1 MVYNISREEID
12 MKKML
17 MLDALSKNVESKSE
31 KYNMEDLHDIGMFY
45 IELDAMITFLDKK
58 RAQLKETLIDSRE
71 TVDVPEYESKI
82 LFIEEKDSTEISVP
96 ALYRFLE
103 KNGRV
108 KDFLKVASVADGFL
122 KKTLKDGKILSAKYK
137 KIIGKTKPSLS
148 IKDLNA
154 EELAASES

>member
-1 MVYNISREEID
+1 
-12 MKKML
+12 MKKMV
-17 MLDALSKNVESKSE
+17 MLNALTKNVESKSE
-31 KYNMEDLHDIGMFY
+31 LFNMEDLHDVGMLY
-45 IELDAMITFLDKK
+45 VELDAMITFLDKK
-58 RAQLKETLIDSRE
+58 RAQLKETIIDSRE
-71 TVDVPEYESKI
+71 TIDIPEYESKI

-96 ALYRFLE
+96 ALYHFLE

-137 KIIGKTKPSLS
+137 KVVGKTKPSIS

-154 EELAASES
+154 EDLAGSEA

>member
-1 MVYNISREEID
+1 

-17 MLDALSKNVESKSE
+17 MLDALSKNMESKSE
-31 KYNMEDLHDIGMFY
+31 KYNMEDLHDIGMLY

-58 RAQLKETLIDSRE
+58 RAQLKETLINSRE

-154 EELAASES
+154 EELATSES